1 MKNASM
7 KDLAM
12 RDPALAAAL
21 GVLPGTDF
29 GAESDF
35 GNDYGFGI
43 DSTSAMGFGFGADAP
58 STPPATP
65 QAMMAL
71 WKAHHAAMQQGAHR
85 DAILNPNKNAAVKVG
100 RYTFSASQALT
111 LGTAAGITATN
122 NPDTNIRPQRV
133 TMNAPNPGFVTISEI
148 KAANVSVTVG
158 GILDAYQFNAVGQD
172 QSLDMPTITPAMKV
186 SVLGQYT
193 GFVPAGFVLGQPYL
207 FVASF
212 TGPAAVVPND

>member
-1 MKNASM
+1 MKNATM

-21 GVLPGTDF
+21 GILPGTDF

-35 GNDYGFGI
+35 GSDYGFGT
-43 DSTSAMGFGFGADAP
+43 DDMGFGFGADAP
-58 STPPATP
+58 AAPAAPPATP

-71 WKAHHAAMQQGAHR
+71 WRQYHMQQAQGAQR
-85 DAILNPNKNAAVKVG
+85 AAILNPNKSASVKVG

-212 TGPAAVVPND
+212 TGPAAVVPEG